1 MRDSMF
7 GIYTLRV
14 RFGNSSGKSHDSR
27 HFGEASRH
35 LEASPKRPGG
45 NIEKSPV
52 FAKRLRRV
60 SKRLDS
66 HTQNGIQT
74 VASRLVANLR
84 ALEQGWAMDRATGAR
99 CLRGAAAEL
108 AGTRNRLARLL
119 SETGGDLAG
128 VAGALRVARRVAG
141 DLDLGETLALAAGK
155 IEEVLDRL
163 DRERQRLDFES
174 EGGAQ

>member
-1 MRDSMF
+1 MLSDYGQILFLTISDHDRETGTKGMVKKPPLGGFDRDRSLSVACPRSINDRNPWPRANQNMRD
-7 GIYTLRV
+7 T
-14 RFGNSSGKSHDSR
+14 
-27 HFGEASRH
+27 A
-35 LEASPKRPGG
+35 A
-45 NIEKSPV
+45 
-52 FAKRLRRV
+52 
-60 SKRLDS
+60 
-66 HTQNGIQT
+66 
-74 VASRLVANLR
+74 RLVARLR
-84 ALEQGWAMDRATGAR
+84 GLEGGRAMDRATGAR